1 VFGKLGPAFE
11 AVLPLDDKLR
21 VGQSKLRA
29 LQLQVRK
36 PAESWVI
43 FLNALQNMLKRM
55 RVVRIDSFEKV
66 LGLNFLSSLCLESA
80 LVRLKEGS

>member
-1 VFGKLGPAFE
+1 LSSQTFHVFGKLGPAFE
-11 AVLPLDDKLR
+11 TVLPRDDKLR

-66 LGLNFLSSLCLESA
+66 LGLFLILS
-80 LVRLKEGS
+80 RQG